1 MMFNNTM
8 PGFDKITD
16 LNKQMMTSF
25 AEMTELAANAQ
36 RKMATQQMAAFEANM
51 GAAHK
56 VLDAMIEGKQP
67 AEVYAVQVET
77 TQALGEEM
85 AGFARESWE
94 AQTDLRDK
102 VVSFLSEKAQM
113 VAEPVKKA
121 ATRAKKVEA

>member
-36 RKMATQQMAAFEANM
+36 RKMPTQQMAAFEANM

-56 VLDAMIEGKQP
+56 VLDAVIEGKQP

-102 VVSFLSEKAQM
+102 MVSFLSEKAKM

-121 ATRAKKVEA
+121 ATRTKKVEA